1 MKLDCVLTAT
11 NDIPLYSDFIPIFV
25 KTWKKLHPDVDIK
38 IVYIAENLPEKYK
51 EYEEHIVMFPPIE
64 GLKTSFTAQYIR
76 LLYPCL
82 LEYENGVLIT
92 DMDMLPLSTTYYT
105 DLSECS
111 NNNFA
116 CFTKELTTKKG
127 THINQLPICYNIATP
142 SIWSQ
147 VFNVKTMED
156 LKERLIS
163 YRKTAQRWCTD
174 QSSLY
179 TSVVKWNAE
188 TGDYIPLMK
197 TGWGR
202 VSFCRK
208 GNVDYSLSNITK
220 NGISEGRYRDFH
232 CPRPYEKYKELIDE
246 VYDLLPSAN

>member
-1 MKLDCVLTAT
+1 MC
-11 NDIPLYSDFIPIFV
+11 
-25 KTWKKLHPDVDIK
+25 
-38 IVYIAENLPEKYK
+38 
-51 EYEEHIVMFPPIE
+51 
-64 GLKTSFTAQYIR
+64 IR
-76 LLYPCL
+76 DR
-82 LEYENGVLIT
+82 YENGVLIT

-116 CFTKELTTKKG
+116 CFRRELITKKG

-156 LKERLIS
+156 LKETLIS
-163 YRKTAQRWCTD
+163 YRKTRQRWCTD

-179 TSVVKWNAE
+179 TSVMKWNAE
-188 TGDYIPLMK
+188 TGNYIPLMK
-197 TGWGR
+197 TGGR
-202 VSFCRK
+202 RLDFPRK
-208 GNVDYSLSNITK
+208 GNIDYSLSNITK
-220 NGISEGRYRDFH
+220 NTISQGGYTDFH

-246 VYDLLPSAN
+246 VLNFADKNNKKLNQLTIKELKKFNKNINLNAKKTFSVDESLKNKKNF